1 MGKALSIV
9 LRERLISAFESGILR
24 RSAARLFSIARSTAI
39 KWVDQRQRTGR
50 VRGRWIRGPIVL
62 KHDLRRCAQAGGYD
76 STYGPGRRHARSSF
90 SRRPNAKTTLPL
102 QDMTANDR
110 ILL

>member
-1 MGKALSIV
+1 MPRPLSMD
-9 LRERLISAFESGILR
+9 LRERLISAVEGGMSR
-24 RSAARLFSIARSTAI
+24 RAAARLFSVARSTAI

-76 STYGPGRRHARSSF
+76 STYGPGQRHARSSF